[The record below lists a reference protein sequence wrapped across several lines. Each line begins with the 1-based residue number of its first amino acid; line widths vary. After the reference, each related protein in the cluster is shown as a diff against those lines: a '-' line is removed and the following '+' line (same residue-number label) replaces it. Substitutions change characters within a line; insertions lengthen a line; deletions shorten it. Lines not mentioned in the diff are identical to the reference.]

1 MATLFYIMS
10 DLSKGIFQKISQIFA
25 RLFFV
30 LGVGIAQL
38 FFVHSVS
45 AATLSISPA
54 TGNFST
60 PNTITVSIEVNTSQA
75 INGVEGV
82 LEFPTSKLELVSFS
96 KSRSMMSLWV
106 QEPSFSNSGQTG
118 VLQFSAI
125 KLNPGFVGSRG
136 KVLDLVFRVKDAGV
150 ANIIFSSGSVLAN
163 DGKGSNLLSSF
174 GSAVYTLT
182 RGATQTIS
190 PNNASNP
197 GGSAS
202 IPSVPRNQ
210 FLPTPQIKYWV
221 QDMAGKD
228 VLFNTS
234 DADPKWSN
242 SPYAKMTWN
251 LPAEVTGV
259 ASVLDDSPDT
269 EPPAKNNNITTNNSQ
284 VLPFL
289 NEGKHY
295 FHIRFYNLAGAGPT
309 LHFPVFIDL
318 NEPKHF
324 TIDFADAQTN
334 SRGIHSTSNP
344 RPRAIFFT
352 EDNMSGVDRY
362 AYSLNGSDYVDIPL
376 ERDNT
381 FILPKLPSETRQ
393 DLVVRAFDLA
403 GNSVDASVSLV
414 VEPIVSPV
422 VTYYPHNADTLGTG
436 LVIDGRAAPGSQVEV
451 VLERKEPIVI
461 SVKTDDNGIWR
472 MVYAKEMEPGV
483 YSMRARQILD
493 NGAES
498 SFTEPMTIRIN
509 LWSGKVLSWF
519 YRFSIYITLFVL
531 FVIAELVTLYY
542 YRRAV
547 RQMREQMARK

>member
-1 MATLFYIMS
+1 MS
-10 DLSKGIFQKISQIFA
+10 DLNKGILRKICQIFA

-30 LGVGIAQL
+30 LGIGIAQL
-38 FFVHSVS
+38 FFVNIVS

-54 TGNFST
+54 TGNFTT
-60 PNTITVSIEVNTSQA
+60 PNTITVSIEVNTNQA

-82 LEFPTSKLELVSFS
+82 LEFPTNKLELVSFS
-96 KSRSMMSLWV
+96 KSRSIMSLWV

-136 KVLDLVFRVKDAGV
+136 KVLDVVFRVKDAGV
-150 ANIIFSSGSVLAN
+150 ANLTFSSGSVLAN

-174 GSAVYTLT
+174 GSAVYTLG
-182 RGATQTIS
+182 RGNTTQTIL
-190 PNNASNP
+190 PSNP
-197 GGSAS
+197 GGSIS
-202 IPSVPRNQ
+202 IPNLPHNQ

-251 LPAEVTGV
+251 LPGEATGV
-259 ASVLDDSPDT
+259 ATVLDDSPDT
-269 EPPAKNNNITTNNSQ
+269 DPPAKNNNITTNNSQ

-295 FHIRFYNLAGAGPT
+295 FHIRFYNAAGAGPT
-309 LHFPVFIDL
+309 LHFPLFIDL

-334 SRGIHSTSNP
+334 SRGFHSTSNP

-362 AYSLNGSDYVDIPL
+362 AYSLNGSDYLDIPL

-393 DLVVRAFDLA
+393 DLVIRAFDLA
-403 GNSVDASVSLV
+403 GNSVDASVSLT

-422 VTYYPHNADTLGTG
+422 ISYYPHNADTLGTG

-451 VLERKEPIVI
+451 VLERKEPLVV

-472 MVYAKEMEPGV
+472 MVYAKEMQAGV
-483 YSMRARQILD
+483 YSVRARQILD

-498 SFTEPMTIRIN
+498 SFTEPVTIRIN
-509 LWSGKVLSWF
+509 MWSGKLFSWF
-519 YRFSIYITLFVL
+519 YRFYVYIILFVL
-531 FVIAELVTLYY
+531 FAIAELVTLYY

-547 RQMREQMARK
+547 QQMRAQMDKK